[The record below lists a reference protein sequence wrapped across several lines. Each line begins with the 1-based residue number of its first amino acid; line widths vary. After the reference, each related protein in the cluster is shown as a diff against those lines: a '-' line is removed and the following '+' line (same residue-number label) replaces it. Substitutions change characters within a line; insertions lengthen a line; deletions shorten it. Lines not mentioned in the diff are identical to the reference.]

1 MDFLLAFNAA
11 YLLGQI
17 NIDGHWKSMIFNK
30 YIMRIAGFS
39 LLFSP
44 GLDAWANEPLKLHI
58 DLDSTFYTISTE
70 GAHLTNSAFAPL
82 GTNGPTRPDRNS
94 TILAQADTSDVNMVD
109 ELSDEK
115 YKDRLFTTNKMH
127 QYLGIGAIAMGL
139 ISALAPKDEDGLHE
153 DAARMSTLLAVGS
166 VGTGFIYHWEDIG
179 GEGGLSDPDNMHTLL
194 AGLGALGIAI
204 STATAPDSSH
214 ASTGMLGLTAMLI
227 GVKYTW

>member
-1 MDFLLAFNAA
+1 
-11 YLLGQI
+11 
-17 NIDGHWKSMIFNK
+17 
-30 YIMRIAGFS
+30 MRIAGFS

-44 GLDAWANEPLKLHI
+44 GLDALANESLKLHV

-70 GAHLTNSAFAPL
+70 GAHLTNPAFAPL

-94 TILAQADTSDVNMVD
+94 TFLAQADTSDINMVV

-115 YKDRLFTTNKMH
+115 YKDRLFTKNKMH
-127 QYLGIGAIAMGL
+127 KYLGIGAIAAGL
-139 ISALAPKDEDGLHE
+139 LSALAPKENDGLHE
-153 DAARMSTLLAVGS
+153 DAARVSTLLAVGS

-179 GEGGLSDPDNMHTLL
+179 AEGGLSDPDNMHTLL

-204 STATAPDSSH
+204 STATAPDSGH
-214 ASTGMLGLTAMLI
+214 ASAGMLGLTAMLI